1 MGDAF
6 NLMDLAKS
14 MGMKTVDVAKE
25 VKEAEATASE
35 ASSGIVSV
43 PAHTA
48 GLGVRSRR
56 TGRERASAEAAREG
70 RHGARLLVLVR
81 AVCESP

>member
-6 NLMDLAKS
+6 NLLDLAKS

-35 ASSGIVSV
+35 ASSGVSRSITSEEGDGPLV
-43 PAHTA
+43 ELRLTPLTDTC
-48 GLGVRSRR
+48 VRV
-56 TGRERASAEAAREG
+56 ELVCAS
-70 RHGARLLVLVR
+70 
-81 AVCESP
+81 